1 MSGSR
6 VYQGSSPQV
15 SSGQWPGDLVL
26 AVAGETQ
33 LLVIGSVKCLQT
45 QSVGQ
50 AMLFG
55 LTRRVESPGL
65 VLPGVEMV
73 PPGIHRSVAG
83 PGIRSSPPPRVF

>member
-1 MSGSR
+1 
-6 VYQGSSPQV
+6 
-15 SSGQWPGDLVL
+15 
-26 AVAGETQ
+26 VAGETQ
-33 LLVIGSVKCLQT
+33 LLVTGSVKCLQT

-65 VLPGVEMV
+65 VLPGVEMI